1 MSCFFGKHSIS
12 HIFLLLTII
21 IEVCILSRS
30 AAGHARD
37 CNPGPELTSHPA
49 THVKQTQGYTTLTK
63 TLKNNK
69 HQVETYLKFFTYT
82 NTYYLVPLS
91 KHAR

>member
-1 MSCFFGKHSIS
+1 M
-12 HIFLLLTII
+12 
-21 IEVCILSRS
+21 CILSS
-30 AAGHARD
+30 SPAGHARD

-82 NTYYLVPLS
+82 RITWFRYQNMHDKVCKYEIYDRKLAPKNVR
-91 KHAR
+91 AA